1 MITKWLKLSVIIVVS
16 VCIIGGLLFGTDM
29 LSYMKSSAK
38 SVQSAVKDSVP
49 IEFELK
55 RAHDLLDEIIPEI
68 HANIRLIAQEEVEV
82 AALNADIEQSQKVI
96 EEERRR
102 VKKLRQALETNLQE
116 YKFGNRK
123 YSRDQ
128 LKATLA
134 EHFERF
140 KETEMVLASKERL
153 LIARQGSL
161 QGAMQ
166 LLERTRS
173 QKRLLEEKVS
183 GLESQFRL
191 VKASAVGS
199 RIHLDGSKLAQTE
212 KLINNIKKRLD
223 VAERILEHESKIVAT
238 IPIDS
243 IEEKDL
249 LGQIDEYF
257 APSGNLN

>member
-1 MITKWLKLSVIIVVS
+1 MITKWLKLSVIVVVS
-16 VCIIGGLLFGTDM
+16 VCLIGGLLFGKDM
-29 LSYMKSSAK
+29 LSYMRSSAK

-55 RAHDLLDEIIPEI
+55 RAHDLLGEIIPEI

-96 EEERRR
+96 EEERSR

-116 YKFGNRK
+116 YTFGNRK
-123 YSRDQ
+123 YTREQ
-128 LKATLA
+128 LNATLA
-134 EHFERF
+134 ERFERF
-140 KETEMVLASKERL
+140 KETELVLASKERL
-153 LIARQGSL
+153 LVARQGSL
-161 QGAMQ
+161 DGAMQ

-199 RIHLDGSKLAQTE
+199 RIQLDGSKLAQTE
-212 KLINNIKKRLD
+212 KLINSIKKRLD
-223 VAERILEHESKIVAT
+223 VAERVLEHESKIVAT
-238 IPIDS
+238 IPADS

-249 LGQIDEYF
+249 LTQIDEYF
-257 APSGNLN
+257 EPSGNLN